1 MKILVVKRDK
11 IGDMLLTTPLLA
23 HLRDMLPNARIDV
36 LANDYNAWVVHGNT
50 AIDQVWVYPRSRHAG
65 RLRWPAIFEQLR
77 QQAALRRVGYDVAIA
92 ANGEPSLRAINRAL
106 ATRAARTIAYVS
118 TPSGFGSR
126 LTDALMPEE
135 RDHEIER
142 LLALCRPLR
151 LALPV
156 AAPIPRFTVPEGLSI
171 RAREWLDASRF
182 TAGRYVVIGVGAR
195 YAETQPQTAQV
206 LRWADW
212 AKRVLNFDTAI
223 HYTPGRSTNPE
234 YPGSEEH
241 ASQLNNFGRSYIRL
255 MPPDIRSS
263 VAIVAL
269 AGSSILPDGGLM
281 HFAAISHGGVVG
293 LFAEALTRSS
303 PQRWGPRG
311 HRVAVVNA
319 KRKISDLDDAEVLE
333 PLRRLHERRSA
344 PEILSR

>member
-11 IGDMLLTTPLLA
+11 IGDLLLTTPLLA
-23 HLRDMLPNARIDV
+23 HLREVLPNARIDV

-50 AIDQVWVYPRSRHAG
+50 AIDSVWVYRRSRHAG
-65 RLRWPAIFEQLR
+65 RLRWSAILEQLR
-77 QQAALRRVGYDVAIA
+77 LQAALRRVGYDVAIA
-92 ANGEPSLRAINRAL
+92 ANGEPSLRAIKRAL

-118 TPSGFGSR
+118 TPSAFGSR

-135 RDHEIER
+135 HDHEIER
-142 LLALCRPLR
+142 LLGLCRPLR

-156 AAPIPRFTVPEGLSI
+156 AAPMPQFTVPEALS
-171 RAREWLDASRF
+171 ARGRKWLDDSEF

-195 YAETQPQTAQV
+195 YAETQPQVAQV

-212 AKRVLNFDTAI
+212 AKRILNFDTAI
-223 HYTPGRSTNPE
+223 HYTPGRSINPE
-234 YPGSEEH
+234 YPGSEAH
-241 ASQLNNFGRSYIRL
+241 ASQLRDSGRSYIRL
-255 MPPDIRSS
+255 MPPDIRSA

-269 AGSSILPDGGLM
+269 AGGSVLPDGGLM
-281 HFAAISHGGVVG
+281 HFAAISRGGVVG

-319 KRKISDLDDAEVLE
+319 KRAIADLDDAEVLG
-333 PLRRLHERRSA
+333 PLRRLQECRST
-344 PEILSR
+344 PQILSR